1 MASSPDGGGADRR
14 PSAVGATPR
23 KLPDAAE
30 AAVGRHSDMAD
41 ETNRT
46 VGCPLWMVAL
56 YKHKDINAYLHGSVA
71 SHKDIQAHCFLQDRR
86 MSVAHSC
93 CGNSACRP
101 CRGHSQGGD
110 DVKKRLQSGIA
121 KDCNIVQ

>member
-1 MASSPDGGGADRR
+1 MLQR
-14 PSAVGATPR
+14 PRSDATATWLTR
-23 KLPDAAE
+23 QIELWDALF
-30 AAVGRHSDMAD
+30 GWLLS
-41 ETNRT
+41 T
-46 VGCPLWMVAL
+46 
-56 YKHKDINAYLHGSVA
+56 KHKDINAYLHGSVA
-71 SHKDIQAHCFLQDRR
+71 SHKDIQARCFLQDRR

-110 DVKKRLQSGIA
+110 DVKKRLHSGIA